1 MKNYNKIFK
10 IVMWALVAISVVLL
24 VWGFLTGFEAN
35 DGRGV
40 EVLLYW
46 AYIILAI
53 AILAVVVF
61 GLIISAKNDPKS
73 LVKIGIVILGVA
85 VLCFIA
91 FLLAKGNP
99 AMAYNGPEVSA
110 GTLKLTDTILNLTY
124 IVGGAAIL
132 AIIVGEVRMA
142 IASKK

>member
-1 MKNYNKIFK
+1 ML
-10 IVMWALVAISVVLL
+10 ALILVSVGLL
-24 VWGFLTGFEAN
+24 IWGFAKGFAGN
-35 DGRGV
+35 AVD
-40 EVLLYW
+40 VLLYW
-46 AYIILAI
+46 TYIMLG
-53 AILAVVVF
+53 LAVFSWVVR
-61 GLIISAKNDPKS
+61 GLIVGTKNDPKS

>member
-1 MKNYNKIFK
+1 MKLNKIIK
-10 IVMWALVAISVVLL
+10 WGMLALILVSVGLL
-24 VWGFLTGFEAN
+24 IWGFAKGFAGN
-35 DGRGV
+35 AVD
-40 EVLLYW
+40 VLLYW
-46 AYIILAI
+46 TYIMLG
-53 AILAVVVF
+53 LAVFSWVVI
-61 GLIISAKNDPKS
+61 GLIVGTKNDPKS

-110 GTLKLTDTILNLTY
+110 GTLKLRDTILNLTY

>member
-1 MKNYNKIFK
+1 MKLNKIIK
-10 IVMWALVAISVVLL
+10 WGMVALIIVSVALLL
-24 VWGFLTGFEAN
+24 WGFSKGFEGN
-35 DGRGV
+35 TVD
-40 EVLLYW
+40 VLLYW
-46 AYIILAI
+46 TYIMLG
-53 AILAVVVF
+53 LAVFSWVVI
-61 GLIISAKNDPKS
+61 GLIVGTKNDPKS
-73 LVKIGIVILGVA
+73 LVKIGIAILGVA
-85 VLCFIA
+85 ALCLVA
-91 FLLAKGNP
+91 YLLAKGNP

>member
-1 MKNYNKIFK
+1 MKLNKIIK
-10 IVMWALVAISVVLL
+10 WGMLALILVSVGLL
-24 VWGFLTGFEAN
+24 IWGFAKGFAGN
-35 DGRGV
+35 AVD
-40 EVLLYW
+40 VLLYW
-46 AYIILAI
+46 TYIMLG
-53 AILAVVVF
+53 LAVFSWVVI
-61 GLIISAKNDPKS
+61 GLIVGTKNDPKS

>member
-1 MKNYNKIFK
+1 MKLNKIIK
-10 IVMWALVAISVVLL
+10 WGMVALIIVSVALLI
-24 VWGFLTGFEAN
+24 WGFSKGFGGNAV
-35 DGRGV
+35 D
-40 EVLLYW
+40 VLLYW
-46 AYIILAI
+46 TYIMLGLAI
-53 AILAVVVF
+53 FSWVVI
-61 GLIISAKNDPKS
+61 GLIVGTKNNPKS

-85 VLCFIA
+85 ALCLVA

-132 AIIVGEVRMA
+132 AIIVGEIRMV

>member
-1 MKNYNKIFK
+1 MKLNKIIK
-10 IVMWALVAISVVLL
+10 WGMLALILVSVGLL
-24 VWGFLTGFEAN
+24 IWGFARGFAGN
-35 DGRGV
+35 AVD
-40 EVLLYW
+40 VLLYW
-46 AYIILAI
+46 TYIMLG
-53 AILAVVVF
+53 LAVFSWVVI
-61 GLIISAKNDPKS
+61 GLIVGTKNDPKS

-91 FLLAKGNP
+91 YLLAKDNP
-99 AMAYNGPEVSA
+99 ALAYNGPEVSA

-142 IASKK
+142 IASKR

>member
-1 MKNYNKIFK
+1 MKLNKIIK
-10 IVMWALVAISVVLL
+10 WGMLALILVSVGLL
-24 VWGFLTGFEAN
+24 IWGFAKGFAGN
-35 DGRGV
+35 AVD
-40 EVLLYW
+40 VLLYW
-46 AYIILAI
+46 TYIMLG
-53 AILAVVVF
+53 LAVFSWVVI
-61 GLIISAKNDPKS
+61 GLIVGTKNDPKS

-132 AIIVGEVRMA
+132 AIIVGEIRMA